1 MILKQSWLY
10 VSDNTNVR
18 WLRVFHLYKGSNRRA
33 SGIGFFVKGSA
44 RVVEPPRL
52 EYKGFK
58 FKFNKKGN
66 ICRALLVRCRKSFRR
81 LDGSLAT
88 FLSNSGILIKKKQNV
103 KSKYINGPSSYQL
116 KRKKFK
122 TLFKTLV

>member
-1 MILKQSWLY
+1 MGL
-10 VSDNTNVR
+10 
-18 WLRVFHLYKGSNRRA
+18 
-33 SGIGFFVKGSA
+33 FVKGSA

-58 FKFNKKGN
+58 LKFNKKGN

-81 LDGSLAT
+81 LDGSILHFAE
-88 FLSNSGILIKKKQNV
+88 NAGILIKKKQNP

-116 KRKKFK
+116 RRKKFK
-122 TLFKTLV
+122 TLFRLVL

>member
-1 MILKQSWLY
+1 MILQQTW
-10 VSDNTNVR
+10 VFVTDNTNVR
-18 WLRVFHLYKGSNRRA
+18 WLRVFHLYKGFWRRS
-33 SGIGFFVKGSA
+33 SGMGLFVKGSA

-58 FKFNKKGN
+58 LKFNKKGN

-81 LDGSLAT
+81 LDGSILHFAE
-88 FLSNSGILIKKKQNV
+88 NAGILIKKKQNP

-116 KRKKFK
+116 RRKKFK
-122 TLFKTLV
+122 TLFRLVL

>member
-1 MILKQSWLY
+1 M
-10 VSDNTNVR
+10 
-18 WLRVFHLYKGSNRRA
+18 
-33 SGIGFFVKGSA
+33 
-44 RVVEPPRL
+44 EPPRL

-81 LDGSLAT
+81 LDGSLVT
-88 FLSNSGILIKKKQNV
+88 FFSNSGILIKKKQNV

>member
-1 MILKQSWLY
+1 MISKQSWVY
-10 VSDNTNVR
+10 ASDNTNVR
-18 WLRVFHLYKGSNRRA
+18 WLRTFHLYKGFNRKVTTL
-33 SGIGFFVKGSA
+33 GFFIKGSA

-66 ICRALLVRCRKSFRR
+66 ICRALLVRVCRVLLRV
-81 LDGSLAT
+81 DGSTSKFPA
-88 FLSNSGILIKKKQNV
+88 NNGILIKKKQNV
-103 KSKYINGPSSYQL
+103 KSKYIHGPITYHL

-122 TLFKTLV
+122 TLFKLVL